1 MTHVVRQAE
10 SDAVP
15 VRRVYLVAGELSGD
29 ILGAGLMR
37 ALKARHPGVEFRG
50 LGGPRMLAEGLA
62 SLYPLETL
70 SVMGLVEVL
79 KHLPE
84 LVRVRRHLRR
94 DALAWQPD
102 IMVGIDAP
110 DFNLG
115 LERQLREAGITTA
128 HYVSPSVW
136 AWRQGRVKGIARSV
150 DAMLTFLPFEAAFYV
165 KHRVPVAFVGHP
177 LADELPLVNDR
188 QSARRAFGLEPDEEV
203 LALLPGSRRN
213 ELRFMAAT
221 FVEAAQRLVE
231 TRERLRVVI
240 PAATPERRQELEVLL
255 QQRPALRDRVM
266 LLDGQAREAM
276 VASDLVLLAS
286 GTAALEAMLCHRPM
300 LVGYRMAPMTH
311 RIARWMVKTP
321 WISLPNLIAQES
333 LVPELIQDEANA
345 EAIARQLEAMLSDP
359 QGRSALETR
368 FAAMHEG
375 LQRDASRRA
384 AEAIEAL
391 VAGRPLPPSVAPEC
405 AQEVADPDSAVSD
418 AGASNKT
425 AAGASNK
432 TAAGASHKT
441 AAGASHKT
449 AAGASHKLASQDSDT
464 GAAPTQA
471 RGDTDGR

>member
-1 MTHVVRQAE
+1 MTHAARDVASE
-10 SDAVP
+10 TGSI
-15 VRRVYLVAGELSGD
+15 RRVYLVAGELSGD
-29 ILGAGLMR
+29 ILGASLMR
-37 ALKARHPGVEFRG
+37 ALKARHPDVAFRG
-50 LGGPRMLAEGLA
+50 LGGPRMIAEGLE

-70 SVMGLVEVL
+70 SVMGLVEVI

-84 LVRVRRHLRR
+84 LIRVRRTLRR
-94 DALAWQPD
+94 DALDWGPD

-115 LERQLREAGITTA
+115 LECQLREAGVTTA

-188 QSARRAFGLEPDEEV
+188 RATREALEIAADAQV

-213 ELRFMAAT
+213 EIRFMGET
-221 FVEAAQRLVE
+221 FLEAAERLVKA
-231 TRERLRVVI
+231 RPGLAVVI
-240 PAATPERRQELEVLL
+240 PAATPERRQELEALL
-255 QQRPALRDRVM
+255 AARPALAASVS

-311 RIARWMVKTP
+311 RIARLMVKTE
-321 WISLPNLIAQES
+321 WISLPNLIARES
-333 LVPELIQDEANA
+333 LVPELIQDEASG
-345 EAIARQLEAMLSDP
+345 EAIATRLGKLLDDEAARLALEA
-359 QGRSALETR
+359 R

-391 VAGRPLPPSVAPEC
+391 VAGQPLPESVSPRLAE
-405 AQEVADPDSAVSD
+405 EVADAKGDETDD
-418 AGASNKT
+418 ARRE
-425 AAGASNK
+425 AG
-432 TAAGASHKT
+432 
-441 AAGASHKT
+441 
-449 AAGASHKLASQDSDT
+449 
-464 GAAPTQA
+464 
-471 RGDTDGR
+471 DGR

>member
-1 MTHVVRQAE
+1 MTHAARDVASE
-10 SDAVP
+10 TGSI
-15 VRRVYLVAGELSGD
+15 RRVYLVAGELSGD
-29 ILGAGLMR
+29 ILGASLMR
-37 ALKARHPGVEFRG
+37 ALKARHPEVAFRG
-50 LGGPRMLAEGLA
+50 LGGPRMIAEGLE

-70 SVMGLVEVL
+70 SVMGLVEVI

-84 LVRVRRHLRR
+84 LIRVRRTLRR
-94 DALAWQPD
+94 DALDWEPD

-115 LERQLREAGITTA
+115 LERQLRESGVTTA

-150 DAMLTFLPFEAAFYV
+150 DAMLPFLPFEAAFYV

-188 QSARRAFGLEPDEEV
+188 RATREALGIAADARV

-213 ELRFMAAT
+213 EIRFMGET
-221 FVEAAQRLVE
+221 FLEAAERLVKA
-231 TRERLRVVI
+231 RPGLAVVI
-240 PAATPERRQELEVLL
+240 PAATPERRQELEALL
-255 QQRPALRDRVM
+255 AARPALAACVS

-311 RIARWMVKTP
+311 RIARLMVKTE
-321 WISLPNLIAQES
+321 WISLPNLIARES
-333 LVPELIQDEANA
+333 LVPELIQDEASS
-345 EAIARQLEAMLSDP
+345 EAIATRLGELLDDEAARTALEA
-359 QGRSALETR
+359 R
-368 FAAMHEG
+368 FSAMHEG

-391 VAGRPLPPSVAPEC
+391 VAGQPLPDSVSPRLAE
-405 AQEVADPDSAVSD
+405 EVAEATADETDDVRQE
-418 AGASNKT
+418 AG
-425 AAGASNK
+425 G
-432 TAAGASHKT
+432 
-441 AAGASHKT
+441 
-449 AAGASHKLASQDSDT
+449 
-464 GAAPTQA
+464 
-471 RGDTDGR
+471 GR

>member
-1 MTHVVRQAE
+1 MTHAARDVASE
-10 SDAVP
+10 TGSI
-15 VRRVYLVAGELSGD
+15 RRVYLVAGELSGD
-29 ILGAGLMR
+29 ILGASLMR
-37 ALKARHPGVEFRG
+37 ALKARHPEVAFRG
-50 LGGPRMLAEGLA
+50 LGGPRMIAEGLE

-70 SVMGLVEVL
+70 SVMGLVEVI

-84 LVRVRRHLRR
+84 LIRVRRTLRR
-94 DALAWQPD
+94 DALDWEPD

-115 LERQLREAGITTA
+115 LERQLRESGVTTA

-188 QSARRAFGLEPDEEV
+188 RASREALGIAADARV

-213 ELRFMAAT
+213 EIRFMGET
-221 FVEAAQRLVE
+221 FLEAAERLVKA
-231 TRERLRVVI
+231 RPGLAVVI
-240 PAATPERRQELEVLL
+240 PAATPERRQELEALL
-255 QQRPALRDRVM
+255 AARPALAASVS

-311 RIARWMVKTP
+311 RIARLMVKTE
-321 WISLPNLIAQES
+321 WISLPNLIARES
-333 LVPELIQDEANA
+333 LVPELIQDEASS
-345 EAIARQLEAMLSDP
+345 EAIATRLGELLDDEAARTALEA
-359 QGRSALETR
+359 R

-391 VAGRPLPPSVAPEC
+391 VAGQPLPDSVSPRLAE
-405 AQEVADPDSAVSD
+405 EVAEATADETDDVRQE
-418 AGASNKT
+418 AG
-425 AAGASNK
+425 G
-432 TAAGASHKT
+432 
-441 AAGASHKT
+441 
-449 AAGASHKLASQDSDT
+449 
-464 GAAPTQA
+464 
-471 RGDTDGR
+471 GR

>member
-1 MTHVVRQAE
+1 MTHAARDVASE
-10 SDAVP
+10 AGSI
-15 VRRVYLVAGELSGD
+15 RRVYLVAGELSGD
-29 ILGAGLMR
+29 ILGASLMR
-37 ALKARHPGVEFRG
+37 ALKARHPEVAFRG
-50 LGGPRMLAEGLA
+50 LGGPRMIAEGLE

-70 SVMGLVEVL
+70 SVMGLVEVI

-84 LVRVRRHLRR
+84 LIRVRRTLRR
-94 DALAWQPD
+94 DALDWEPD

-115 LERQLREAGITTA
+115 LERQLRESGVTTA

-188 QSARRAFGLEPDEEV
+188 RATREALGIAADARV

-213 ELRFMAAT
+213 EIRFMGET
-221 FVEAAQRLVE
+221 FLEAAERLVKA
-231 TRERLRVVI
+231 RPGLAVVI
-240 PAATPERRQELEVLL
+240 PAATPERRQELEALL
-255 QQRPALRDRVM
+255 AARPALAACVS

-311 RIARWMVKTP
+311 RIARLMVKTE
-321 WISLPNLIAQES
+321 WISLPNLIARES
-333 LVPELIQDEANA
+333 LVPELIQDEASS
-345 EAIARQLEAMLSDP
+345 EAIATRLGELLDDEAARTALEA
-359 QGRSALETR
+359 R

-391 VAGRPLPPSVAPEC
+391 VAGQPLPESVSPRLAE
-405 AQEVADPDSAVSD
+405 EVAEATADETDDVRQE
-418 AGASNKT
+418 AS
-425 AAGASNK
+425 G
-432 TAAGASHKT
+432 
-441 AAGASHKT
+441 
-449 AAGASHKLASQDSDT
+449 
-464 GAAPTQA
+464 
-471 RGDTDGR
+471 GR